1 MQDREGLVTRT
12 EVTSNLASRTPP
24 AMGGNTGIT
33 VEEEFPHDESS
44 VLKYVCPLIQQ
55 FYFGYLF

>member
-24 AMGGNTGIT
+24 AMGGNTGII
-33 VEEEFPHDESS
+33 VEEVSP
-44 VLKYVCPLIQQ
+44 
-55 FYFGYLF
+55 